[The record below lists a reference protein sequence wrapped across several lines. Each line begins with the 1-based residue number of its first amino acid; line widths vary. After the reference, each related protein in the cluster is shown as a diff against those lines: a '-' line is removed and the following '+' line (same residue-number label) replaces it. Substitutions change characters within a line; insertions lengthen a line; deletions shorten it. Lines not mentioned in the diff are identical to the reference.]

1 MEKGIREELSLFLI
15 RNHRTK
21 REHVFILYFRSG
33 MEKAVV
39 VCRLRTEEKRHTGKF
54 YTSV

>member
-1 MEKGIREELSLFLI
+1 MEKGIREELALFLI

>member
-1 MEKGIREELSLFLI
+1 LEKGIREELALFLI

-33 MEKAVV
+33 MEKSSSSMQVED
-39 VCRLRTEEKRHTGKF
+39 RGK
-54 YTSV
+54 TAHW